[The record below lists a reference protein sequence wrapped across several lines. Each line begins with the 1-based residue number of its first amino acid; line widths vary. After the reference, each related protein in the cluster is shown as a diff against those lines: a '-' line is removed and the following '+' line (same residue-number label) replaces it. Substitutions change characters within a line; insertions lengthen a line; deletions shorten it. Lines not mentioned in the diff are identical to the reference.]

1 MRITFHMHKTLK
13 DHFFGIITVCLI
25 LVFFTGCAGS
35 HVGSAGKGEE
45 LNMKIMENRDVV
57 SFSQLKE
64 QSAPSLA
71 MRGRNKSRGLDMLV
85 GSVASIATD
94 AIKKVIA
101 NEQKKYIANY
111 QFALTDLYFY
121 DQISN
126 DGPFDPVGMQ
136 FSGFKITRTFTN
148 SEGEIDTAFTAS
160 FSLDTS
166 NLYEILNN
174 SMFRLRCSDFDL
186 KYAKAKI
193 AAGGAKELNMDIEIT
208 FRSSYVS
215 SDAVLYDNVSLG
227 KFYLFVRNAPL
238 ENSAANYRAYYSAM
252 KGKLLTGRSFI
263 VPRSFGYHLEDG
275 DAKPGYS
282 QGAYTIDVKVKES
295 SKNVFVSKVI
305 VENTNL
311 MIDSYREKAVKMIN
325 RNLPGKR

>member
-1 MRITFHMHKTLK
+1 MPKSFRKRFLE
-13 DHFFGIITVCLI
+13 IIPVWIIVLF
-25 LVFFTGCAGS
+25 LSGCAGS

-45 LNMKIMENRDVV
+45 LHMNIIENSDIV
-57 SFSQLKE
+57 SFNQLKE

-71 MRGRNKSRGLDMLV
+71 MRGKNKARGLDMLV

-101 NEQKKYIANY
+101 NEQKKYIASY

-121 DQISN
+121 DQLSN
-126 DGPFDPVGMQ
+126 EGPFDPVGMQ
-136 FSGFKITRTFTN
+136 FSGFKIIRTFTN
-148 SEGEIDTAFTAS
+148 SEGVLDTAFFAS
-160 FSLDTS
+160 FVLDTS

-174 SMFRLRCSDFDL
+174 SMFRLRCKEFNL

-215 SDAVLYDNVSLG
+215 SDGVLYDNVSLG
-227 KFYLFVRNAPL
+227 KFYLFARNAPL
-238 ENSAANYRAYYSAM
+238 ETSAENYQAYYSGM
-252 KGKLLTGRSFI
+252 RGKLLTGRSFI

-305 VENTNL
+305 VENTNM
-311 MIDSYREKAVKMIN
+311 MIDSYREKAVKIIN
-325 RNLPGKR
+325 KNLPGRR